1 MIKNFKDV
9 FHAIK
14 LENWC
19 QVDELDLSDNE
30 LLNLQNI
37 VKSWKTP
44 ESINAIVVL
53 YDYYGLIVPDDLLK
67 KILTNDLNLAMEVY
81 NGGIRD
87 TCQRSLLVDSVLRHI
102 GVRCW
107 PMMGE
112 GEDTYAKFLTELK
125 EVSMIHGIII
135 QE

>member
-37 VKSWKTP
+37 VENWNDVDLQP
-44 ESINAIVVL
+44 AHDVL
-53 YDYYGLIVPDDLLK
+53 SDYFGLTVPSELLK
-67 KILTNDLNLAMEVY
+67 IILVKDLNLAMEVA
-81 NGGIRD
+81 NKCISD
-87 TCQRSLLVDSVLRHI
+87 TCQRDLLANTIMKYI
-102 GVRCW
+102 GIRRW
-107 PMMGE
+107 PLIGE

-125 EVSMIHGIII
+125 EVSMIHGIVI